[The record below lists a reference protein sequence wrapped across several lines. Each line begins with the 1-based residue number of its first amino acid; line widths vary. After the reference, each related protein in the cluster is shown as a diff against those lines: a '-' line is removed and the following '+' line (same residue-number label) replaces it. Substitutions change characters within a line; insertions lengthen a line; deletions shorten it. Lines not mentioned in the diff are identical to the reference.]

1 MNNDIPRDMNSYI
14 NVPKKSNALL
24 GGDSDVQNEEEK
36 NLQNSRQAAIDV
48 DMEKSM
54 NCMLGKLQVNSKKS
68 ADKNGTSAKESVEYF
83 IQNPEFAQSHV
94 ELCDELVKRGYSLE
108 DAIKK
113 TDMFF
118 DALKNAGTYQ

>member
-14 NVPKKSNALL
+14 NVPKKSNAPL
-24 GGDSDVQNEEEK
+24 GGDSDMQNEET
-36 NLQNSRQAAIDV
+36 NLQDSEQVAIDL
-48 DMEKSM
+48 DMGNSM
-54 NCMLGKLQVNSKKS
+54 NCVLGKLQVNPKKS
-68 ADKNGTSAKESVEYF
+68 ADKNAAFTKESVEHF
-83 IQNPEFAQSHV
+83 MQNPEFAQSHV